1 MRMSVQIFRGKG
13 EIVIAGIPT
22 QWVAERVIKD
32 INDLIHRKGSDLVYF
47 FEGSPG
53 IYGDG
58 LVIKIVLSRFLGENE
73 VGVLVKY
80 FELRNARIDVY

>member
-1 MRMSVQIFRGKG
+1 MSVKIFRDKG

-22 QWVAERVIKD
+22 QWVAERIIKD
-32 INDLIHRKGSDLVYF
+32 VNDLVHMKGSDLVYF

-58 LVIKIVLSRFLGENE
+58 LVIRVMLSRFLNENE

>member
-1 MRMSVQIFRGKG
+1 MSVQIFRDKG

-22 QWVAERVIKD
+22 QWVAERIIRDV
-32 INDLIHRKGSDLVYF
+32 NDLVHRKGSDLVYF
-47 FEGSPG
+47 FGGSPG

-58 LVIKIVLSRFLGENE
+58 LVIRVVIGRFLDENE

-80 FELRNARIDVY
+80 FELRNARVDVY